1 MERTFIAIKPDG
13 VKRDLIGKI
22 ISRFEDKGYMLMGMK
37 MLIPTQQMAE
47 EHYKEH
53 IEKPF
58 YPRLLKYI
66 TSGPIIA
73 MVWAGRDI
81 IAGTRKLMGATNP
94 DNAEVG
100 SIRFDYAQCMEVNV
114 VHGSDSLEN
123 AEREIA
129 IYFNPEELY
138 TNWNHFVSE
147 YTENEC
153 K

>member
-13 VKRDLIGKI
+13 VKRNLIGKI
-22 ISRFEDKGYMLMGMK
+22 ISRFEDKGYKLMGMK
-37 MLIPTQQMAE
+37 MLIPTQEMAQ

-53 IEKPF
+53 IGKPF
-58 YPRLLKYI
+58 YPRLVEYI
-66 TSGPIIA
+66 KSGPIVA
-73 MVWAGRDI
+73 MIWAGQDI

-129 IYFNPEELY
+129 IYFKPDEIY
-138 TNWNHFVSE
+138 TDWKHFVSE
-147 YTENEC
+147 YLEDEC